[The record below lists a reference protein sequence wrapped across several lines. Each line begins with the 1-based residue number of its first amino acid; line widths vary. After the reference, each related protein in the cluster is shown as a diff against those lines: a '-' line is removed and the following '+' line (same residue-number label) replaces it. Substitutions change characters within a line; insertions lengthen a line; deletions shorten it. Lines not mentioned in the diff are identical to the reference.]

1 MRTTAGPDFIPR
13 TRLLVR
19 PLLGEGEGLLLGD
32 IRACGRAC
40 AEKVCPDVREYWD
53 AAALVTSEL
62 VGNALRH
69 GTKEGEPVY
78 VEFPV
83 CPWAFQ
89 VRVLDPSP
97 ELPQERTAHD
107 ADEEGRGLFLV
118 HNYTAEYGG
127 CLDVEPTEDGK
138 TVTCTLPIPASSRAT
153 EAAGA

>member
-1 MRTTAGPDFIPR
+1 MRTAAGPDFIPR

-19 PLLGEGEGLLLGD
+19 PRLGEGEGLLLGD

-40 AEKVCPDVREYWD
+40 AEYVCPDMREYWD

-69 GTKEGEPVY
+69 GAKEDEPVY

-89 VRVLDPSP
+89 VRVLDSSP

-107 ADEEGRGLFLV
+107 TDEEGRGLFLV
-118 HNYTAEYGG
+118 HNCTAEYGG
-127 CLDVEPTEDGK
+127 RLDVEITGDGK
-138 TVTCTLPIPASSRAT
+138 TVTCTLPVPAPRS
-153 EAAGA
+153 AAGEVSA